1 MANPYNE
8 PGRPVNGNSRQQE
21 STPVLQHSSGISM
34 EWTPEEQAILEDNL
48 ARYGSE
54 TNIVRYAKIAVLLHN
69 KTVRDVALRCRWM
82 NKKENSKRRKE
93 DQSLSKKNKD
103 RKEKVADPSSR
114 PSLLAANSFS
124 SRPPFLLELKSRS
137 TGGPTGKLLWQNGQ
151 VLEQIS
157 ANFRSY
163 QMHENIGL
171 FCQAR
176 DNIHQI
182 LNNLCDTQ
190 DVMKQMPP
198 LPEELNE
205 ELANLVLPRRT
216 FNMETMTHNHN
227 GML

>member
-8 PGRPVNGNSRQQE
+8 PGRPVNHHMNGQQE
-21 STPVLQHSSGISM
+21 NSPVLQHSSGISM
-34 EWTPEEQAILEDNL
+34 EWTPEEQAILEENL
-48 ARYGSE
+48 ARYASE

-93 DQSLSKKNKD
+93 DQSLATKNNN
-103 RKEKVADPSSR
+103 RKENVADPSSR
-114 PSLLAANSFS
+114 PSLLA
-124 SRPPFLLELKSRS
+124 
-137 TGGPTGKLLWQNGQ
+137 GGPTGKLLWQNGQ

-182 LNNLCDTQ
+182 LNNLRDTQ

-198 LPEELNE
+198 FPEELNE
-205 ELANLVLPRRT
+205 ELANLVLPWRT
-216 FNMETMTHNHN
+216 FPVETVSHNN
-227 GML
+227 QGMP

>member
-8 PGRPVNGNSRQQE
+8 PGRPVNGFNHINGQQE
-21 STPVLQHSSGISM
+21 NSPVLQHSSGISM
-34 EWTPEEQAILEDNL
+34 EWTPDEQTILEENL
-48 ARYGSE
+48 ARYASE

-93 DQSLSKKNKD
+93 DQSLLRKNNN
-103 RKEKVADPSSR
+103 RKENMADPSSR
-114 PSLLAANSFS
+114 PALLA
-124 SRPPFLLELKSRS
+124 
-137 TGGPTGKLLWQNGQ
+137 GGPTRKLLWQNGQ

-171 FCQAR
+171 FYQAR
-176 DNIHQI
+176 DNILQI
-182 LNNLCDTQ
+182 LNNLRDTQ

-198 LPEELNE
+198 FPEELNE

-216 FNMETMTHNHN
+216 FPKETMSHNHHC
-227 GML
+227 MP

>member
-114 PSLLAANSFS
+114 PSLLA
-124 SRPPFLLELKSRS
+124 
-137 TGGPTGKLLWQNGQ
+137 GGPTGKLLWQNGQ

>member
-8 PGRPVNGNSRQQE
+8 PGRPVNGFNGHNHINGQQE
-21 STPVLQHSSGISM
+21 NSPVLQHSSGISM
-34 EWTPEEQAILEDNL
+34 EWTPEEQAILEENL
-48 ARYGSE
+48 ARYASE

-82 NKKENSKRRKE
+82 NKKETSKRRKE
-93 DQSLSKKNKD
+93 DQSLPRKNNN
-103 RKEKVADPSSR
+103 RKENMADPSSR
-114 PSLLAANSFS
+114 TSLLA
-124 SRPPFLLELKSRS
+124 
-137 TGGPTGKLLWQNGQ
+137 GGPTGKLLWQNGQ

-176 DNIHQI
+176 DNILQI
-182 LNNLCDTQ
+182 LNNLRDTQ

-198 LPEELNE
+198 FPEELNE
-205 ELANLVLPRRT
+205 ELANLVLPRTT
-216 FNMETMTHNHN
+216 FAIETMSHNHQ
-227 GML
+227 GIP